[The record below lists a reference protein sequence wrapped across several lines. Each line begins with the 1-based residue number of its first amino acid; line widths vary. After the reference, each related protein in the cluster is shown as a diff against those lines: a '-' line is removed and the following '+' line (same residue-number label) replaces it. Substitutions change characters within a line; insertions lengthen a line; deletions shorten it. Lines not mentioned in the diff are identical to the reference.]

1 MALFD
6 KALEFG
12 KKVSDATASVAKSAA
27 IAAKEKSEQAIEI
40 GKLRKDIIVENGK
53 INKLYEEIG
62 KHAFDIFN
70 SSRDFTL
77 LEPLFVQI
85 SSSLEKIEEYKVNIE
100 DIKSASDLD
109 DLDDL
114 DDEDGL
120 DEDDEDTAL
129 TEDD

>member
-1 MALFD
+1 MALLD
-6 KALEFG
+6 KALSFG
-12 KKVSDATASVAKSAA
+12 KKVGETTASVAKSAA

-40 GKLRKDIIVENGK
+40 GKLRKDILVENGK

-77 LEPLFVQI
+77 LEPLFLQI
-85 SSSLEKIEEYKVNIE
+85 TGSLDKIEEYKAGIE
-100 DIKSASDLD
+100 EVRSASDSDDLD

-114 DDEDGL
+114 DDEDEL
-120 DEDDEDTAL
+120 PEDKGSE
-129 TEDD
+129 E

>member
-12 KKVSDATASVAKSAA
+12 KKVSETTASVAKSAA

-40 GKLRKDIIVENGK
+40 GKLRKDILVENGK

-62 KHAFDIFN
+62 RHAFDIFN

-77 LEPLFVQI
+77 LEPLFLQI
-85 SSSLEKIEEYKVNIE
+85 TGSLEKIEEYKAIIE
-100 DIKSASDLD
+100 EIKTASN
-109 DLDDL
+109 L
-114 DDEDGL
+114 DDEDL
-120 DEDDEDTAL
+120 LDDDDMDEDE
-129 TEDD
+129 E